1 MNCRRRL
8 IETIAIKFSIINS
21 LINRIYGGTYS
32 NKNKYMK
39 IITST
44 KQKKKKIRKFF
55 ILKVCSS

>member
-44 KQKKKKIRKFF
+44 KQKKYGNFLF
-55 ILKVCSS
+55 